1 MIVAAAL
8 SFAAACCAV
17 AIVSTIRSW
26 SDRKDRLTALD
37 ALQRAEAVNASLRTR
52 LSRKPGVRAQ
62 AEKAHIAVHTQL
74 ADEVE
79 RGVVAPLAE
88 KAA

>member
-1 MIVAAAL
+1 MILAAAL

-62 AEKAHIAVHTQL
+62 AETRRACATEALVSGRAV
-74 ADEVE
+74 DDVVRE
-79 RGVVAPLAE
+79 RVA
-88 KAA
+88 

>member
-1 MIVAAAL
+1 
-8 SFAAACCAV
+8 
-17 AIVSTIRSW
+17 
-26 SDRKDRLTALD
+26 
-37 ALQRAEAVNASLRTR
+37 LQRAEAVNASLRTR